1 MKAILLKRGREK
13 SVLRRHPWIFSGAI
27 AKIEGHPKQGETVDI
42 LASEGALLARGAYS
56 PHSQITV
63 RIWTFDP
70 REDVSSEFF
79 DGRLRQAVEA
89 RRSLMSGDG
98 PAGVRLINAES
109 DGLPGIIAD
118 RYGDFLVVQFL
129 SAGADY
135 WKGAVVE
142 TLMRLMSVSGV
153 YERSDAGVREKEG
166 LPKLAG
172 TLAGREP
179 QDLVEI
185 REGSCRFLVDIKR
198 GHKTGFYLDQRENR
212 GMIAEFAR
220 GTEMLNCFSYTGG
233 FGIAALRAGAEKVTN
248 VDTSAGALDL
258 ARRNAEINGVDA
270 SNLESVEGDAFA
282 VLRRWR
288 DAGRAFD
295 VIVLDPPKFA
305 ESQSQ
310 LARAS
315 RGYKDINLLAFKL
328 LRPGGILFTFS
339 CSGLMSPE
347 LFQKIVADAALDA
360 GCEAQIIRRLA
371 QASDHPTLLSFP
383 EGSYLKGFICR
394 AASNL

>member
-27 AKIEGHPKQGETVDI
+27 ARIEGHPKQGETVDV
-42 LASEGALLARGAYS
+42 LAAEGALLARGAYS

-89 RRSLMSGDG
+89 RRSLLAGDD
-98 PAGVRLINAES
+98 PVGVRLVNAES

-118 RYGDFLVVQFL
+118 RYGDFVAVQFL

-142 TLMRLMSVSGV
+142 TLMRLTGASGV
-153 YERSDAGVREKEG
+153 YERSDVDVREKEG

-172 TLAGREP
+172 TLAGKEP
-179 QDLVEI
+179 PDLMEI
-185 REGSCRFLVDIKR
+185 REGPCRFLVDIKR

-212 GMIAEFAR
+212 HMIAAFAG
-220 GTEMLNCFSYTGG
+220 GTDMLNCFSYTGG
-233 FGIAALRAGAEKVTN
+233 FGVAALLSGAARVTN
-248 VDTSAGALDL
+248 VDASAGALEL
-258 ARRNAEINGVDA
+258 AARNAEINGID
-270 SNLESVEGDAFA
+270 ESLVENVEGDAFT

-288 DAGRAFD
+288 DAKREFD
-295 VIVLDPPKFA
+295 LIVLDPPKFV
-305 ESQSQ
+305 ESQSH

-315 RGYKDINLLAFKL
+315 RGYKDINLLAMKL
-328 LRPGGILFTFS
+328 LRRGGVLFTFS
-339 CSGLMSPE
+339 CSALMSPE

-360 GCEAQIIRRLA
+360 GREAQIIRRLA
-371 QASDHPTLLSFP
+371 QAADHPTLLSFP
-383 EGSYLKGFICR
+383 EGSYLKGFIIR
-394 AASNL
+394 TAVDR